1 MLTGNDLLTAV
12 QNLPSMTEKEQLIKD
27 YQEELEKCWELAQRL
42 DALNPELPGAFTG
55 TPSLR
60 IERQLYSLGILG

>member
-1 MLTGNDLLTAV
+1 MTDKQELLELVRA
-12 QNLPSMTEKEQLIKD
+12 KD
-27 YQEELEKCWELAQRL
+27 NEVEKCFNIAQKL

-60 IERQLYSLGILG
+60 IERQLYALGILND

>member
-1 MLTGNDLLTAV
+1 MTDKQELL
-12 QNLPSMTEKEQLIKD
+12 
-27 YQEELEKCWELAQRL
+27 EEVEKCFNIAQKL

-60 IERQLYSLGILG
+60 IERQLYALGILND